1 MLALSIHQNQDIQG
15 ITCGNIH
22 KKISMLADDAILAIK
37 NQQTSFM
44 ALLHTLEHF
53 ALISNLV
60 VNKEKS
66 CIVSIGSH
74 IQGRSKLQGMDQFT
88 YQEGGYIH
96 YLGAFVPTSTQ
107 QYSTV
112 EVSHKNYENLTG
124 YIHQVLSPRDDLTHP
139 FLGRVLN
146 VKAFV
151 GSKLLYLFSMTPSPT
166 DRFLKQ
172 VQLILNN
179 YVWSHRRHNL
189 PAALMYQPWDT
200 RGVLMYSCVN
210 QNTSLKL
217 KWLNRLLV
225 EKPVF
230 GKNKYEAIFY
240 CLLKKLCVST
250 VDMGYSKN

>member
-37 NQQTSFM
+37 NQQTSFT

-53 ALISNLV
+53 ALVSNLV

-96 YLGAFVPTSTQ
+96 HLGAFVPTSTQ

-200 RGVLMYSCVN
+200 GGVLMYSCVN

-225 EKPVF
+225 EKTGF
-230 GKNKYEAIFY
+230 WQEQI
-240 CLLKKLCVST
+240 
-250 VDMGYSKN
+250 